1 MRNEIEARI
10 NLSELLNVGNWIK
23 LFALEQDK
31 KLTCKI
37 TKFIGYNKS
46 IIECNDFSKAELPLE
61 VCIHHT
67 TTTGLY
73 KIEGLIKFAEDDE
86 QILLVANEVGVEIRE
101 REFIRLEMQKEAK
114 MAVLN
119 HPAHSANE
127 FPITI
132 ENISAGGAKLRAEKE
147 ILTGFFVEV
156 IFSDLKGFPFNK
168 VTAEVLWDKS
178 IKKEQNKIY
187 EFGVRFICSERERTK
202 MADYVQ
208 QKQLEFIEKGEI

>member
-1 MRNEIEARI
+1 MEARI

-23 LFALEQDK
+23 LFALKQDK

-37 TKFIGYNKS
+37 SKFIGYNKS

-101 REFIRLEMQKEAK
+101 REFIRLEMQKEAE

-119 HPAHSANE
+119 HPAHSVDKFA
-127 FPITI
+127 ITI
-132 ENISAGGAKLRAEKE
+132 ENISAGGAKLRAKKE
-147 ILTGFFVEV
+147 ILTGFFVEA
-156 IFSDLKGFPFNK
+156 IFSDLKDFPFSK
-168 VTAEVLWDKS
+168 LTAEVLWDKS

-208 QKQLEFIEKGEI
+208 KKQLEFIEKGEI